1 MRFDIMTLFPELVA
15 GVLSESIIGRA
26 QKAGAIE
33 VHAHNI
39 RDYSKDKHRRVDDT
53 PYGGGMG
60 MLMSPVPIYDCYTA
74 ITAPEQNACTRRRVI
89 YMSPK
94 GEVLS
99 QKKARELAESYDNVV
114 ILCGHYEG
122 VDQRLLD
129 EIVDEEISIGNYVL
143 TGGEIPACILV
154 DCVARLTEGVLAAPE
169 CYENESISSGLLE
182 YPQYTRPV
190 DYHGMKVPPVLLSG
204 DHKKIDEWRHEAA
217 LELTRRQRPDLLP
230 PEEETPADTSKKKK

>member
-1 MRFDIMTLFPELVA
+1 MRFDIMTLFPELVS

-99 QKKARELAESYDNVV
+99 QKKARELAENYDNIV

-143 TGGEIPACILV
+143 TGGEIPACVLV
-154 DCVARLTEGVLAAPE
+154 DCVSRMIPGVLSSAE
-169 CYENESISSGLLE
+169 CYEKESFSDGETLE

-190 DYHGMKVPPVLLSG
+190 EWRGRKVPEILLSG
-204 DHKKIDEWRHEAA
+204 HHGNIDKWR
-217 LELTRRQRPDLLP
+217 
-230 PEEETPADTSKKKK
+230 EEEAKRLTAERKKKLGLE

>member
-1 MRFDIMTLFPELVA
+1 MRFDIMTLFPELVS

-26 QKAGAIE
+26 QKSGAIE

-74 ITAPEQNACTRRRVI
+74 ITAPEVNSCEKRHVI

-99 QKKARELAESYDNVV
+99 QKKALDLASNYDNIV

-122 VDQRLLD
+122 VDQRLID

-143 TGGEIPACILV
+143 TGGEIPACVLG
-154 DCVARLTEGVLAAPE
+154 DCVSRMRDGVLSSAE
-169 CYENESISSGLLE
+169 CYEKESFSDGETLE

-190 DYHGMKVPPVLLSG
+190 EWRGRRVPDVLLSG
-204 DHKKIDEWRHEAA
+204 HHGNIDKLR
-217 LELTRRQRPDLLP
+217 
-230 PEEETPADTSKKKK
+230 EEESKRLTEERKKSISEGK

>member
-74 ITAPEQNACTRRRVI
+74 ITAPEQNDCTRRRVI

-143 TGGEIPACILV
+143 TGGEIPACVLV
-154 DCVARLTEGVLAAPE
+154 DCVSRMIPGVLSSAE
-169 CYENESISSGLLE
+169 CYEKESFSDGETLE

-190 DYHGMKVPPVLLSG
+190 EWRGRKVPDILLSG
-204 DHKKIDEWRHEAA
+204 HHGNIDKWR
-217 LELTRRQRPDLLP
+217 
-230 PEEETPADTSKKKK
+230 EEEAKRLTAERKKKLGLE

>member
-1 MRFDIMTLFPELVA
+1 MRFDIMTLFPELVS

-26 QKAGAIE
+26 QKSGAIE

-74 ITAPEQNACTRRRVI
+74 ITAPEVNSCEKRHVI
-89 YMSPK
+89 YMSHK

-99 QKKARELAESYDNVV
+99 QKKAMELAKNYDNLV

-122 VDQRLLD
+122 VDQRLID

-143 TGGEIPACILV
+143 TGGEIPACVLV
-154 DCVARLTEGVLAAPE
+154 DCVSRMLEGVLSNAE
-169 CYENESISSGLLE
+169 CYEKESFSDGETLE

-190 DYHGMKVPPVLLSG
+190 EWRGRKVPEVLLSG
-204 DHKKIDEWRHEAA
+204 HHGNIDKWR
-217 LELTRRQRPDLLP
+217 
-230 PEEETPADTSKKKK
+230 EEEAKRATEARKKKLGLE